1 MRLAELLCDTRHR
14 GRRSEWI
21 IAIFYS
27 SRPFTLYSYA
37 VTCLLVNYKLLIFL
51 TLSQELLDDY
61 GIYEYPDW
69 FVELAAE
76 YNTPQDFIK
85 KKDSQKPGF
94 HIKYELKTS
103 NIGGVGLFVTENVKK
118 HSLIW
123 KYCAHCNI
131 KVFYTEKSVR
141 EHLNSLQT
149 SEAKY
154 EWISHVYSSDGYLN
168 EITDD
173 GKYWNHSEDPNT
185 VSGVNGDWD
194 STFAKRDILAGEV
207 RIQIHILHTVKYLQ
221 M

>member
-1 MRLAELLCDTRHR
+1 MHSIFSTFYLLSPLRLL
-14 GRRSEWI
+14 
-21 IAIFYS
+21 
-27 SRPFTLYSYA
+27 SRA
-37 VTCLLVNYKLLIFL
+37 VAYLPPYFP
-51 TLSQELLDDY
+51 LSQELLDDY

-69 FVELAAE
+69 FVELAEE

-94 HIKYELKTS
+94 HIKYELKAS
-103 NIGGVGLFVTENVKK
+103 NVGGVGLFATENIKK
-118 HSLIW
+118 DSLIW

-131 KVFYTEKSVR
+131 RVFYTEKSVR
-141 EHLNSLQT
+141 DHLNSLQS

-154 EWISHVYSSDGYLN
+154 EWISHVYAADGYLN

-173 GKYWNHSEDPNT
+173 GKYWNHSEEPNT

-207 RIQIHILHTVKYLQ
+207 RICYLPSVSPNCVKFIKYN
-221 M
+221 